1 MLLWAPVVLRQAP
14 SSLAQALFDRP
25 PIRVMIHNPEAT
37 EGLRNRT
44 TITVVVPED
53 SGNALGAIVLRQLPN
68 LDQWDWG
75 RLQPRAYLGDYSLR
89 GKGIRGLA
97 TAISSDSEEDLSIQF
112 NPAIEPGQTV
122 NVVFRGFNP
131 QSSIYQWST
140 ELLVCGEDPVR
151 YLGPTLRLN
160 VYERDPYR

>member
-1 MLLWAPVVLRQAP
+1 MLLLAPLMWLQAP
-14 SSLAQALFDRP
+14 SSVAQALFDRP
-25 PIRVMIHNPEAT
+25 PTRVMIHNPEST

-44 TITVVVPED
+44 TISVVVPED
-53 SGNALGAIVLRQLPN
+53 AGHSLGAVVLRQLPN
-68 LDQWDWG
+68 LDHWDWG
-75 RLQPRAYLGDYSLR
+75 RHQPSVYLGDYSLR

-97 TAISSDSEEDLSIQF
+97 RAVVSGAGEVLTVQL
-112 NPAIEPGQTV
+112 NPPIEPGQTM

-140 ELLVCGEDPVR
+140 ELLAHGEDPVR

-160 VYERDPYR
+160 VYEPDPYR